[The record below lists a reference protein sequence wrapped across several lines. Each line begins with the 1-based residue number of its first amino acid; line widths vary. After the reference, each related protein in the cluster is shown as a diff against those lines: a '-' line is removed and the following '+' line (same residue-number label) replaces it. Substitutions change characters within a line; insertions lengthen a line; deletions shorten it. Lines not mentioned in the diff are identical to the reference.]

1 MSMVLL
7 SGSVIVKNRVSLFPW
22 LFVFDISHPLSFFR
36 KIKIPLSFVG
46 FPWTVYLEKSW
57 R

>member
-22 LFVFDISHPLSFFR
+22 LFVFDISHPLVFFR
-36 KIKIPLSFVG
+36 KIRIPLSLVG
-46 FPWTVYLEKSW
+46 FPWIVYLEKSC